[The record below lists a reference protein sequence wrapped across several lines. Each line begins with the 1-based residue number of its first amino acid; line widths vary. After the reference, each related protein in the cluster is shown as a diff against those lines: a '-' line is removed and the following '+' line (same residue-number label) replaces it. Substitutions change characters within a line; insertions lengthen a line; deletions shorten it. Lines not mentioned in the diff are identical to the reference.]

1 MAGDNKSATF
11 FGRFGE
17 MWENFLADRDR
28 SEKKDN
34 YDSREKII
42 AFILAFLLAL
52 CFWLLVNLS
61 RTFNVTVNI
70 PIEAGSV
77 PTEKALTEPLP
88 EFASVSV
95 SGEGWSLISFY
106 NNPPIINIDITNSQV
121 NLFDQIRE
129 QMNAVP
135 EVDVLKVQPAELS
148 ITLEDKITDKKSI
161 EANLELSFAKQFGL
175 LDTLTYQ
182 PDSVSISG
190 AATIVEPIEM
200 VETKSITLS
209 NIKEDIDLSLPLIK
223 PDSLVQLNRNSV
235 QITGEV
241 VEYTEGELRVRV
253 QIIEAPSDV
262 QVNFSPSIVT
272 IKYDVP
278 IQEYSSSQDMIPY
291 HAVVPYERLMN
302 DSTGFVR
309 PKIISTT
316 DQLHTQLRS
325 FSPNQV
331 AYFHVV
337 SN

>member
-1 MAGDNKSATF
+1 MAGDNSSSTLL
-11 FGRFGE
+11 GRFGE
-17 MWENFLADRDR
+17 MWENFLSERDR

-42 AFILAFLLAL
+42 AFTLAFLLAL

-70 PIEAGSV
+70 PIEAGRI
-77 PTEKALTEPLP
+77 PTGKALTESLP

-106 NNPPIINIDITNSQV
+106 NNPPTINVDITKSQV
-121 NLFDQIRE
+121 NLFDQVRE

-135 EVDVLKVQPAELS
+135 EVDVLKVQPVELS
-148 ITLEDKITDKKSI
+148 ITLEDKITVKKRI
-161 EANLELSFAKQFGL
+161 DTKLEISFAKQFGL
-175 LDTLTYQ
+175 LDTLEFQ
-182 PDSVSISG
+182 PDSALVSG
-190 AATIVEPIEM
+190 AASIVKPIDA
-200 VETKSITLS
+200 VETESISLN
-209 NIKEDIDLSLPLIK
+209 NINEDINVSVPLK
-223 PDSLVQLNRNSV
+223 SPDSLVELNNNVV
-235 QITGEV
+235 QITGNV

-262 QVNFSPSIVT
+262 KVNFSPSIVT

-278 IQEYSSSQDMIPY
+278 IQEYSRSQDMIPY
-291 HAVVPYERLMN
+291 HAVVPYDHLMN
-302 DSTGFVR
+302 DSTGYVQ
-309 PKIISTT
+309 PKIVSTS

-337 SN
+337 E